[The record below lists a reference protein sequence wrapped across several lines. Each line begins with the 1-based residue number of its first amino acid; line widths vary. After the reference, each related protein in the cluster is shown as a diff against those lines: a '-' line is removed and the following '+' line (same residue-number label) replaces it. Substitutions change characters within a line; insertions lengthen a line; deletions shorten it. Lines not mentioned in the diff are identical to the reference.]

1 MVDDTDKETL
11 QGFIRDTVEK
21 GATVYTDEAA
31 AYSGMDDYDHQSVNH
46 SASEYVRGNAHTNGI
61 ESFWA
66 AFKRG
71 YRGTFHHVSP
81 KHLHRYVSEFAALHN
96 LRIQDTEAI
105 MAEIAARMVGKRL
118 MYRDLTAD

>member
-1 MVDDTDKETL
+1 MFGGTRTPTALRV
-11 QGFIRDTVEK
+11 
-21 GATVYTDEAA
+21 
-31 AYSGMDDYDHQSVNH
+31 SG
-46 SASEYVRGNAHTNGI
+46 RP
-61 ESFWA
+61 
-66 AFKRG
+66 FKRG